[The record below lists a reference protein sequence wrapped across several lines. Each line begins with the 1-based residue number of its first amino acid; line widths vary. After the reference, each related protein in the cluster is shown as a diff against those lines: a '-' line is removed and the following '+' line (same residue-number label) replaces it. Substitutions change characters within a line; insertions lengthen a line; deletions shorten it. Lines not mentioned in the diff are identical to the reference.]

1 MTLSKRQENILDG
14 IVELFMKTGEPV
26 GSKAVCERLSN
37 SCSTAT
43 IRNEMA
49 ELIEKGY
56 LLQPHT
62 SAGRI
67 PSGNGYRFYVER
79 NIDSLEL
86 DESAKQRVE
95 KMTPLFTGDIEKFVF
110 DVCAVLAELT
120 KCTSIIT
127 TPYDT
132 ENGVK
137 RVELIPMGNRLS
149 VMAVLTSYDIMNS
162 CVCKTDIPFMGDGL
176 DLFIKAVNEEFSGKP
191 MSSISPAS
199 VQSFISKHAL
209 HSLTFAPLM
218 ECFQKIIK
226 ETMNPKIKLEGQ
238 SNLLFYRDFSTA
250 EIREILTFLSNR
262 ENVYDLLNST
272 GDTLSVLFGSESDNR
287 ILKDTSLVTVKY
299 SLSNTAS
306 GKIGVLGPLR
316 MDYCQVL
323 PIVKYIATLTENQ
336 IKASVLK

>member
-1 MTLSKRQENILDG
+1 MTLSKRQESILEG
-14 IVELFMKTGEPV
+14 IVQLFMKTGEPV
-26 GSKAVCERLSN
+26 GSKAVCELLCN

-67 PSGNGYRFYVER
+67 PSSDGYKFFVER
-79 NIDSLEL
+79 NIEEIEL
-86 DESAKQRVE
+86 DDDTKQKVE
-95 KMTPLFTGDIEKFVF
+95 KMIPLFTGDIEKFVF
-110 DVCAVLAELT
+110 DVCSVLAELT
-120 KCTSIIT
+120 RCTAVVT

-132 ENGVK
+132 ENGIK
-137 RVELIPMGNRLS
+137 RVELIPMGNGLN

-162 CVCKTDIPFMGDGL
+162 CVCKTDMLFSKDTL
-176 DLFIKAVNEEFSGKP
+176 DLFIKAVNEEFGGKP
-191 MSSISPAS
+191 MSYISPVS
-199 VQSFISKHAL
+199 VQSFILKYAI
-209 HSLTFAPLM
+209 HSLTFAPLI

-238 SNLLFYRDFSTA
+238 SNLLFYREFSTS
-250 EIREILTFLSNR
+250 EIRDILSFLSHR
-262 ENVYDLLNST
+262 ENVYNMLSST
-272 GDTLSVLFGSESDNR
+272 GDELSVMFGNETDNHV
-287 ILKDTSLVTVKY
+287 LKDTSFITAHY

-316 MDYCQVL
+316 MDYCKII
-323 PIVKYIATLTENQ
+323 PIVKYVATLTENQ
-336 IKASVLK
+336 IRASVLK